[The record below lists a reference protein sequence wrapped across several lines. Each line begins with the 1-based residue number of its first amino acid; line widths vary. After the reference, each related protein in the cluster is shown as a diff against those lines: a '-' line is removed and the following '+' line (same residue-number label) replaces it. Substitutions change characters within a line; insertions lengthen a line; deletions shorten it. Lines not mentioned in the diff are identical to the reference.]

1 MKSRSNVPIRFVTPM
16 MGWEG
21 MLSLTCVHSLSLR
34 AQAESAVGA
43 LAMDI
48 LQGIGHAGT
57 LEL

>member
-1 MKSRSNVPIRFVTPM
+1 MKSRSNVPIRFVTP
-16 MGWEG
+16 GKG
-21 MLSLTCVHSLSLR
+21 RDAFSDLCSLSLR